1 MITEI
6 KDTDFGTAIASGLN
20 IVLFYKDRC
29 PFCNAMKKILV
40 KFSGMPGAEGKNIS
54 YFQINRETSPRMT
67 EALKVDRITALFVFK
82 NGEKLAEK
90 SGDVT
95 YRQLEKMV
103 SLDGVNHGK

>member
-6 KDTDFGTAIASGLN
+6 EDKDFESTIASGLS

-40 KFSGMPGAEGKNIS
+40 KFSGMPGAKGKEIK
-54 YFQINRETSPRMT
+54 YFQINRETSP
-67 EALKVDRITALFVFK
+67 DITASLDVERIPSLFIFRD
-82 NGEKLAEK
+82 GEKIAQK

-95 YRQLEKMV
+95 YRQLEKIV
-103 SLDGVNHGK
+103 A